1 MSFRPKPWYF
11 VRDWSFCTQS
21 ASSFFRNPLNF
32 YDTTGS
38 KCTDNNDGTQA
49 NIQDPVVVAP
59 VVVSEGDVYVS
70 TWIQQKYED
79 ADEQVAVT
87 CVHATWCNDQSKF
100 RQMTITLANQEI
112 THESTRGAN
121 LELTGCII
129 GSMLKQTSTC
139 THSTKGVCFYLLE
152 EIERPRIAH
161 EFACKL
167 RTLIR
172 DNKTGDILADLL
184 GSIKK
189 IKGRY
194 LFLFLHVKRKVINV
208 ERVGG

>member
-1 MSFRPKPWYF
+1 
-11 VRDWSFCTQS
+11 
-21 ASSFFRNPLNF
+21 
-32 YDTTGS
+32 
-38 KCTDNNDGTQA
+38 
-49 NIQDPVVVAP
+49 
-59 VVVSEGDVYVS
+59 
-70 TWIQQKYED
+70 
-79 ADEQVAVT
+79 
-87 CVHATWCNDQSKF
+87 
-100 RQMTITLANQEI
+100 MTITLANQEI

-152 EIERPRIAH
+152 EIDRPRIAH